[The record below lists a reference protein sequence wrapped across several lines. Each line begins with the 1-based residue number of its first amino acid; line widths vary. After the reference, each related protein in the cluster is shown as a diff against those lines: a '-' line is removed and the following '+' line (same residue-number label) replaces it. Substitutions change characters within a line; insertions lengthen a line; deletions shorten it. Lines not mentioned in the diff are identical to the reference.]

1 MILIISTCEEKIHE
15 LEFVKPIENILK
27 EKKESFI
34 TKHYK
39 ELKKD
44 DLNKASKIIIS
55 GTSLKDNEF
64 LNNIDH
70 FQWIKSIDK
79 PILGVCA
86 GMQIILLIYNGKL
99 RNKKEIGYYKED
111 FIKDFLGINGEQ
123 EVYHL
128 HNNYITL
135 PKNFLSFTKSKI
147 PQAIKHKEKEIYGV
161 LFHPEVRNTKL
172 IEYFVEKA

>member
-1 MILIISTCEEKIHE
+1 
-15 LEFVKPIENILK
+15 
-27 EKKESFI
+27 
-34 TKHYK
+34 
-39 ELKKD
+39 
-44 DLNKASKIIIS
+44 
-55 GTSLKDNEF
+55 
-64 LNNIDH
+64 
-70 FQWIKSIDK
+70 
-79 PILGVCA
+79 
-86 GMQIILLIYNGKL
+86 MQIILLIYNGKL